1 MRQTPYLYGMG
12 IYYYSHLYDNYL
24 TMKDTDLMPFGK
36 YKGTAMAN
44 VPAGY
49 LLWARRNWSY
59 TDATTPILVYIKDNL
74 DAIQKEFNEE
84 KRNRE

>member
-1 MRQTPYLYGMG
+1 MT
-12 IYYYSHLYDNYL
+12 DE
-24 TMKDTDLMPFGK
+24 DLMPFGK

-49 LLWARRNWSY
+49 LLWAHRTWVE
-59 TDATTPILVYIKDNL
+59 TPSNRDVKKYIWDNL

-84 KRNRE
+84 KAKRDERINPV